1 VTSAGGRGGNDGR
14 SYAELVSATPTSRP
28 DCLSRVCSG
37 AGTFRGGQDSC
48 CHCVLPADTYSKDS
62 LGDWHFISEC
72 RCSSPSTVV
81 YRHAVGSFVVAEGS
95 MFSMPLSELPPF
107 RPCFASAV
115 LCPAWTGLHRF
126 DMLLHRLIHRLHL
139 SKLQPRLHPPT
150 MLPLPTCHCSM
161 SSWRR
166 SATSQ

>member
-1 VTSAGGRGGNDGR
+1 MDAPMLS
-14 SYAELVSATPTSRP
+14 S
-28 DCLSRVCSG
+28 CLQLRLRVPIAFPVCPG
-37 AGTFRGGQDSC
+37 AGTFRGCFDRVRTPVATVC
-48 CHCVLPADTYSKDS
+48 CPPTPSKDS

-150 MLPLPTCHCSM
+150 MLPRPTCHCSM